1 VASCKGPRNR
11 RPWVKAPRSGGS
23 PWHERCTTRSAKP
36 HIAESGYCS
45 RFPGV
50 CSRHFAS
57 LAPATTLRVH
67 HPPISRTGK
76 SAEATPEVVVCF

>member
-1 VASCKGPRNR
+1 MMLYLSFRSPIPMYGSALQIASHRN
-11 RPWVKAPRSGGS
+11 G
-23 PWHERCTTRSAKP
+23 
-36 HIAESGYCS
+36 HI
-45 RFPGV
+45 V

-57 LAPATTLRVH
+57 LAPATTLRLH